1 MDGNSYVGDDA
12 AAYKDNE
19 TMSHPP
25 KELQVQFVMCG
36 NLISL
41 TRQQPCR
48 LKLHVDKCF
57 FPIEFEASITVT
69 LLPASEHKTG
79 IWYCVCFV

>member
-41 TRQQPCR
+41 TRQQPC
-48 LKLHVDKCF
+48 F

-69 LLPASEHKTG
+69 LLLASEHETG